1 MSAIVSESTSEK
13 TAADYMRTKQS
24 KSNRFMK
31 STTRRKYVSKGF
43 GGSTRRK
50 KI

>member
-1 MSAIVSESTSEK
+1 MNATICDSSSEK
-13 TAADYMRTKQS
+13 TASDYMRTKQS
-24 KSNRFMK
+24 KSNRFMR
-31 STTRRKYVSKGF
+31 STTRRKYINKGF